1 MISNP
6 KELLAL
12 IREKPEMYIG
22 FSSVVKLQAFLDG
35 YWFARYEMNG
45 GRNGL
50 STANESLIN
59 GFPDIGF
66 QKMVEERFS
75 IVQSI
80 SWAEI
85 LTFVSGDERKG
96 LELFWKLWD
105 EYVANQEINSERE
118 LSSE

>member
-1 MISNP
+1 MSNDM

-50 STANESLIN
+50 STANEALMN
-59 GFPDIGF
+59 GFQDIGF
-66 QKMVEERFS
+66 QRMVEERFS

-80 SWAEI
+80 GWAGI

-105 EYVANQEINSERE
+105 EYLANPEKIYGQEEKFG
-118 LSSE
+118 